1 MYRDMQKWIE
11 QNRDHL
17 NDPEVEHTVEKMKE
31 LDLAGGE
38 ANHELSLAADP
49 VSNLVEVIHHYQ

>member
-17 NDPEVEHTVEKMKE
+17 KDPEVEHTIEKMKE
-31 LDLAGGE
+31 LDLADNE
-38 ANHELSLAADP
+38 TNHELSLATDP
-49 VSNLVEVIHHYQ
+49 VSNLVEVVHHYQ